1 VEGTWRR
8 WIRPSTIL
16 CDVTIKFHMLGSLM
30 KIIIFGNMNCG
41 IVVTKVGVWSGNT
54 NMQILKKGIESVVG
68 CSSQARDAKA

>member
-1 VEGTWRR
+1 
-8 WIRPSTIL
+8 
-16 CDVTIKFHMLGSLM
+16 
-30 KIIIFGNMNCG
+30 MNCG